1 MIYSMTGFGRGE
13 GTTGDYTVTVELKS
27 VNHRFKDTRFK
38 MSSIFNSVEIDMKKK
53 IGEKFGRGS
62 FDIFINYKRS
72 ESNSKFSDID
82 NAKVDDFLKMMKSMT
97 DPHGVALNVDAT
109 SFLRNEFYKDQ
120 DLSKDKSLMEATWKA
135 FEAAV
140 ESLAAS
146 RSSEGE
152 KLIKILKDHRTT
164 YDKHY
169 QYICGMADSFQASVE
184 EKLKKRFSEL
194 SSELNIDEPR
204 FMQEV
209 VYYLEKLDVHEEINR
224 IQAHLEKLDSILE
237 KGGEVGRQIDFLIQ
251 ELNRETNTIGS
262 KSNLKDISDS
272 VVQMKVQL
280 EKIREQGLNLE

>member
-1 MIYSMTGFGRGE
+1 MTGFGRGE
-13 GTTGDYTVTVELKS
+13 GETGDYTVTVELKS

-38 MSSIFNSVEIDMKKK
+38 MSSLFNSVEIEMKKK
-53 IGEKFGRGS
+53 LGERFGRGS
-62 FDIFINYKRS
+62 FDIFLNYKRS

-82 NAKVDDFLKMMKSMT
+82 SSKVDDFLKMMKSMT
-97 DPHGVALNVDAT
+97 EPQGVSLTVDAT

-120 DLSKDKSLMEATWKA
+120 DLSKDKSLMEAAWKA

-140 ESLAAS
+140 DSLEAS

-152 KLIKILKDHRTT
+152 KLLLVLKKHRST
-164 YDKHY
+164 YDEHY
-169 QYICGMADSFQASVE
+169 QFICSKADGFQASVE
-184 EKLKKRFSEL
+184 EKLKKRFTEL
-194 SSELNIDEPR
+194 SSELAIDEPR

-209 VYYLEKLDVHEEINR
+209 IYYLEKLDVHEEIDR

>member
-1 MIYSMTGFGRGE
+1 MTGFGRGE

-38 MSSIFNSVEIDMKKK
+38 MSSLFNSVEIDMKKML
-53 IGEKFGRGS
+53 GERFGRGS
-62 FDIFINYKRS
+62 FDIFVNYKRS

-82 NAKVDDFLKMMKSMT
+82 DAKVDDFLKIMKSMT
-97 DPHGVALNVDAT
+97 EPHGVSLNVDAT

-135 FEAAV
+135 FEASV
-140 ESLAAS
+140 DSLEAS

-152 KLIKILKDHRTT
+152 KLLIVLKKHRAT
-164 YDKHY
+164 YDEHY
-169 QYICGMADSFQASVE
+169 QFICSKADGFQASVE
-184 EKLKKRFSEL
+184 EKLKRRFSEL
-194 SSELNIDEPR
+194 SSELAIDEPR

-209 VYYLEKLDVHEEINR
+209 IYYLEKLDVNEEIDR